1 MKIDSFSAELGPSS
15 TLFDLVSG
23 YDGVPLVLLRLGG
36 VDNGL
41 LRPVVDEA
49 VDQEARRGDRALRA
63 RVGVLKSL
71 PLRECLT
78 QAN

>member
-41 LRPVVDEA
+41 LRPVVDQA
-49 VDQEARRGDRALRA
+49 VDQEARRGDRAL
-63 RVGVLKSL
+63 KSMGPQISPTSRKFNASKL
-71 PLRECLT
+71 
-78 QAN
+78 N